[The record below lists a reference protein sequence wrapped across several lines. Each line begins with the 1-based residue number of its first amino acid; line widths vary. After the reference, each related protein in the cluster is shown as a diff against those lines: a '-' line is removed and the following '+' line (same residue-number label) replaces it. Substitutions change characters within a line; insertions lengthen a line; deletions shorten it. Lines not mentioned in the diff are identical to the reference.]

1 MGCALGGRRVH
12 PGKDGLYDGVVAGQD
27 GQASGRRLSE
37 IESEP
42 GAPSG
47 QGLRKDK
54 KLQRVIRGGKD
65 PAAPKSVKGGN
76 VSSEN
81 RRFILK
87 VLQKHFVFGNLDD
100 DEQETVVDHFEMQRA
115 GPDEL
120 IFAQHEVGDCWYIIQ
135 SGIFEVCVD
144 DRAVHQ
150 LRAKH
155 SFGELAMLYSVP
167 RTATVTCKEKG
178 MLWKMHADQFRV
190 CMEQLSAK
198 NMKRALEFFE
208 SDSTFR
214 HMSKEEKS
222 ILSTACSVQ
231 NFAAGEVILR
241 EGEVGEWMFIVTEGT
256 VKIVDQFGNSEIKKP
271 GALLGSSGVMYSSL
285 NCSGATAV
293 DKVTCLALG
302 RKSLESLLGPG
313 GSVLRRSAI
322 KAMLLDNVESV
333 DYFRQLTE
341 KELHDVVDRF
351 EEASFSAGAPIV
363 SAGAPAQLLVVV
375 VGQVAVMDPETAGLN
390 DLAEIVAR
398 AKHVLKPGQLHGA
411 QSLLNNTP
419 MDFRLVALENTQLH
433 RVSYSMVTQVLGG
446 DLNEIVRMNEIKR
459 VLGDIFLFK
468 NLQNDQMERVI
479 RSFERC
485 EYARGEVVVKQGN
498 EANHFYLIQS
508 GAIGVSR
515 DGQRL
520 RGLLKWDY
528 FGERGLLLQEN
539 RSATCEAEEPSI
551 LLRLE
556 KAVFA
561 DIVGTFRKEL
571 EHRMMLQDLKIEM
584 SDLYVKAVVGRGS
597 FGLVKL
603 VYHKRD
609 KQKYYALK
617 CIGKKQVVQ
626 QKQEKS
632 MLLEREINSQC
643 YHPCI
648 MHFITT
654 FQDGK
659 NVYFLTEFLGGGDLF
674 TAIRE
679 IGNLSKRQ
687 AQFYGGCIT
696 LALEYLHARS
706 IMYRDLKPENVVL
719 DFRGNAKLVD
729 FGCCKKSLQ
738 SNTLVGTPEYFAPES
753 IIGKGYTCAVDWW
766 ALGVMMHEFIV
777 GPLPFGRDTDDQ
789 LQLLKEIMEAP
800 LAFPSYITDKTAISV
815 ISQLLERTPE
825 LRLGA
830 SSRGAKDLQ
839 EHPYFA
845 GFNWNG
851 LAGQSV
857 PAPWLPDRQKIQ
869 ESWEIPQDAGKP
881 VCPELGN
888 DDSIVDDPAMEW
900 AKAF

>member
-144 DRAVHQ
+144 DRAVRQ

-256 VKIVDQFGNSEIKKP
+256 VKIVDQ
-271 GALLGSSGVMYSSL
+271 MYSSL

>member
-1 MGCALGGRRVH
+1 MGCSLGGRQVH
-12 PGKDGLYDGVVAGQD
+12 PGKDDMYDGVVAAAD
-27 GQASGRRLSE
+27 GRARRNSE

-54 KLQRVIRGGKD
+54 KLQRVIRGGKET
-65 PAAPKSVKGGN
+65 AAPNKSVKGN
-76 VSSEN
+76 VSAEN

-100 DEQETVVDHFEMQRA
+100 DEQETVVDHFEMQKA

-120 IFAQHEVGDCWYIIQ
+120 IFAQKEVGDCWYIIQ
-135 SGIFEVCVD
+135 SGSFEVCVD
-144 DRAVHQ
+144 DRAVRQ
-150 LRAKH
+150 LRSKH

-178 MLWKMHADQFRV
+178 VLWKMHADQFRV
-190 CMEQLSAK
+190 CMHQLSAK
-198 NMKRALEFFE
+198 NMKRALDFFE
-208 SDSTFR
+208 SDPMFR

-241 EGEVGEWMFIVTEGT
+241 EGEVGEWMFIVIEGT

-285 NCSGATAV
+285 NCSGANAV

-313 GSVLRRSAI
+313 GSVLRRGAI
-322 KAMLLDNVESV
+322 KALLMDNVEHV
-333 DYFRQLTE
+333 DYFKQLTE
-341 KELHDVVDRF
+341 TELHEVVDRF

-363 SAGAPAQLLVVV
+363 SAGAPAQLLLVV
-375 VGQVAVMDPETAGLN
+375 VGQVAVMDADMAGIS
-390 DLAEIVAR
+390 DLSEISSK
-398 AKHVLKPGQLHGA
+398 AKAILKPGQLHGA

-419 MDFRLVALENTQLH
+419 MDFRLVALESTQLH
-433 RVSYSMVTQVLGG
+433 RVSYTMVTQVLGG
-446 DLNEIVRMNEIKR
+446 DLSDIVRMNEIKR
-459 VLGDIFLFK
+459 VLSDIFLFK

-485 EYARGEVVVKQGN
+485 AYDSGEVVVKQGE

-515 DGQRL
+515 DGHRL

-654 FQDGK
+654 FQDTK

-674 TAIRE
+674 TAIRD

-687 AQFYGGCIT
+687 TQFFGGCIT

-800 LAFPSYITDKTAISV
+800 LAFPSYITDKSAISI

-830 SSRGAKDLQ
+830 SSRGAKDIQ
-839 EHPYFA
+839 EHPFFA

-851 LAGQSV
+851 LAGQSL
-857 PAPWLPDRQKIQ
+857 PAPWLPDRRKIQ
-869 ESWEIPQDAGKP
+869 DGWEIPPDAGKP
-881 VCPELGN
+881 VCPEQGN
-888 DDSIVDDPAMEW
+888 ESLMDDPTMEW

>member
-144 DRAVHQ
+144 DRAVRQ

-375 VGQVAVMDPETAGLN
+375 VGQVALMDPESAGLN

-498 EANHFYLIQS
+498 EPTGGI
-508 GAIGVSR
+508 SR
-515 DGQRL
+515 
-520 RGLLKWDY
+520 
-528 FGERGLLLQEN
+528 
-539 RSATCEAEEPSI
+539 
-551 LLRLE
+551 
-556 KAVFA
+556 
-561 DIVGTFRKEL
+561 
-571 EHRMMLQDLKIEM
+571 
-584 SDLYVKAVVGRGS
+584 
-597 FGLVKL
+597 
-603 VYHKRD
+603 
-609 KQKYYALK
+609 
-617 CIGKKQVVQ
+617 
-626 QKQEKS
+626 
-632 MLLEREINSQC
+632 
-643 YHPCI
+643 
-648 MHFITT
+648 
-654 FQDGK
+654 
-659 NVYFLTEFLGGGDLF
+659 
-674 TAIRE
+674 
-679 IGNLSKRQ
+679 
-687 AQFYGGCIT
+687 
-696 LALEYLHARS
+696 
-706 IMYRDLKPENVVL
+706 
-719 DFRGNAKLVD
+719 
-729 FGCCKKSLQ
+729 
-738 SNTLVGTPEYFAPES
+738 
-753 IIGKGYTCAVDWW
+753 
-766 ALGVMMHEFIV
+766 
-777 GPLPFGRDTDDQ
+777 
-789 LQLLKEIMEAP
+789 
-800 LAFPSYITDKTAISV
+800 
-815 ISQLLERTPE
+815 
-825 LRLGA
+825 
-830 SSRGAKDLQ
+830 
-839 EHPYFA
+839 
-845 GFNWNG
+845 
-851 LAGQSV
+851 
-857 PAPWLPDRQKIQ
+857 
-869 ESWEIPQDAGKP
+869 
-881 VCPELGN
+881 
-888 DDSIVDDPAMEW
+888 
-900 AKAF
+900 

>member
-1 MGCALGGRRVH
+1 MGCSLGGGGRVH
-12 PGKDGLYDGVVAGQD
+12 PGKDSTYANVVPGSEGAHGQ
-27 GQASGRRLSE
+27 RRNSE
-37 IESEP
+37 VESEP
-42 GAPSG
+42 GGPSAG

-54 KLQRVIRGGKD
+54 KLQRVIRGGKESTT
-65 PAAPKSVKGGN
+65 PKSSKGPAGN
-76 VSSEN
+76 VSAEN

-100 DEQETVVDHFEMQRA
+100 EEQEMVIDHFEMQKA
-115 GPDEL
+115 NPDEI
-120 IFAQHEVGDCWYIIQ
+120 IFAQDEVGDCWYIIQ
-135 SGIFEVCVD
+135 NGIFEVVVGD
-144 DRAVHQ
+144 TAVRH
-150 LRAKH
+150 LRAKN

-178 MLWKMHADQFRV
+178 VLWKMHADQFRV
-190 CMEQLSAK
+190 CMQHLSSK
-198 NMKRALEFFE
+198 SMKRALEFFE
-208 SDSTFR
+208 SDATFR

-231 NFAAGEVILR
+231 NFASGETILR
-241 EGEVGEWMFIVTEGT
+241 EGEVGEWMFIVIDGT
-256 VKIVDQFGNSEIKKP
+256 VKIVDQFGNSEMKKC

-285 NCSGATAV
+285 HCSGASAV

-313 GSVLRRSAI
+313 GSILRRSAI
-322 KAMLLDNVESV
+322 KALLMDNVESV
-333 DYFRQLTE
+333 DYFKQLTE
-341 KELHDVVDRF
+341 PELHEVVDRF
-351 EEASFSAGAPIV
+351 EESSFNSGAPIV

-375 VGQVAVMDPETAGLN
+375 AGQVAVMSPDESGNDPSKAVQ
-390 DLAEIVAR
+390 I
-398 AKHVLKPGQLHGA
+398 LKPGQLHGA
-411 QSLLNNTP
+411 LALLNNTP
-419 MDFRLVALENTQLH
+419 MEYRLVAIENSQLH
-433 RVSYSMVTQVLGG
+433 RISHSMVSQVLGG
-446 DLNEIVRMNEIKR
+446 DLGEVVKMNAIKR

-468 NLQNDQMERVI
+468 NLQNDQMERVV
-479 RSFERC
+479 RSFEKC
-485 EYARGEVVVKQGN
+485 EYESGQVVVEQGE
-498 EANHFYLIQS
+498 EANHFYLIQD
-508 GAIGVSR
+508 GAIGVFR

-520 RGLLKWDY
+520 RSLLKWDY
-528 FGERGLLLQEN
+528 FGERGLLLAES
-539 RSATCEAEEPSI
+539 RSATCQAEGPST

-556 KAVFA
+556 KAVFG
-561 DIVGTFRKEL
+561 DIVGIFRKEL

-609 KQKYYALK
+609 KHKYYALK

-632 MLLEREINSQC
+632 MLLEREINSEC

-654 FQDGK
+654 FQDAK

-687 AQFYGGCIT
+687 SQFFGGCIT
-696 LALEYLHARS
+696 LALEYLHGRS

-729 FGCCKKSLQ
+729 FGCCKKCLQ

-777 GPLPFGRDTDDQ
+777 GPLPFGRDSDDQ

-800 LAFPSYITDKTAISV
+800 LAFPSYITDKSAISI

-830 SSRGAKDLQ
+830 SSRAAKDIQ
-839 EHPYFA
+839 EHAYFS
-845 GFNWNG
+845 GFSWNA
-851 LAGQSV
+851 LAGQSIQ
-857 PAPWLPDRQKIQ
+857 APWLPDRRKIQ
-869 ESWEIPQDAGKP
+869 ESWEIPADAGKP
-881 VCPELGN
+881 VCPEQGN
-888 DDSIVDDPAMEW
+888 SSIAHDASMEW
-900 AKAF
+900 AKGF